1 MNIGVIGL
9 GKLGLPCTLAM
20 ERSTSHKFYGYDSSS
35 SVVKAIK
42 MKSVSY
48 WETGV
53 NEFLKNSNI
62 EMVASIEDLVN
73 KCDLIFIAV
82 QTPHEKNYEGK
93 TPTPESKKDFSYEN
107 LISVSNELA
116 RCLKSNSN
124 ANPLVTIVSTV
135 LPGTIRNLI
144 IPILS
149 RARKEYRL
157 AYNPYFIAMGTT
169 IQDFLS
175 PEFVLIGTNSSQDF
189 EVLENFYKFIP
200 AVKIRM
206 SIESAELTKVAYNTF
221 IGFKIVFANTI
232 AEITEEIGGD
242 PDDVTSTLALAS
254 KRLMSSEYMRAGLG
268 DGGGCHPR
276 DQIAMS
282 WLTQK
287 LAVSGDVFDF
297 LAKARDKHAK
307 KLATKIIE
315 LSHSHNL
322 PICILGVAY
331 KPNSPIDTGSPA
343 RLVEFYLSQQIP
355 DLKIY
360 DPWVI
365 PESKLPDRPH
375 IFILGVR
382 HSLFQKIKLP
392 KNSIIFDPWGFYE
405 GDLIP
410 GKIIRF
416 GRDKIINER

>member
-20 ERSTSHKFYGYDSSS
+20 ERNTSHKFYGYDSSS
-35 SVVKAIK
+35 SVVEAIK

-62 EMVASIEDLVN
+62 EMVTSIEDLVN

-116 RCLKSNSN
+116 RCLKLNSN

-149 RARKEYRL
+149 RARKDYRL

-175 PEFVLIGTNSSQDF
+175 PEFVLIGTNSSKDF

-200 AVKIRM
+200 AVKIKM
-206 SIESAELTKVAYNTF
+206 QIESAELTKV
-221 IGFKIVFANTI
+221 V
-232 AEITEEIGGD
+232 
-242 PDDVTSTLALAS
+242 
-254 KRLMSSEYMRAGLG
+254 SSE
-268 DGGGCHPR
+268 
-276 DQIAMS
+276 
-282 WLTQK
+282 
-287 LAVSGDVFDF
+287 F
-297 LAKARDKHAK
+297 
-307 KLATKIIE
+307 
-315 LSHSHNL
+315 
-322 PICILGVAY
+322 
-331 KPNSPIDTGSPA
+331 
-343 RLVEFYLSQQIP
+343 
-355 DLKIY
+355 
-360 DPWVI
+360 
-365 PESKLPDRPH
+365 
-375 IFILGVR
+375 
-382 HSLFQKIKLP
+382 
-392 KNSIIFDPWGFYE
+392 
-405 GDLIP
+405 
-410 GKIIRF
+410 
-416 GRDKIINER
+416 